1 MVGSAV
7 PSALAA
13 MCLGVCSTVLGATST
28 AAYFPFNGAHR
39 EADALGNQLIA
50 HSKPDVVLELVTL
63 CFGEGQHERFF
74 FCLNN

>member
-13 MCLGVCSTVLGATST
+13 MCLGVCSTVVGATPT

-39 EADALGNQLIA
+39 EADTLGNQLIS
-50 HSKPDVVLELVTL
+50 HSKPGVVLELVTL
-63 CFGEGQHERFF
+63 CFGEGQHDCFS
-74 FCLNN
+74 FCLSN